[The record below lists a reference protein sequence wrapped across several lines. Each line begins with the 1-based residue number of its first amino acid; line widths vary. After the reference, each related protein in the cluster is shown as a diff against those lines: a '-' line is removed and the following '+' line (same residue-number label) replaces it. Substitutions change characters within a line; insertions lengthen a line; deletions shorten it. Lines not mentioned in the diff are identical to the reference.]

1 MSEIH
6 QWKMITHEHCN
17 LVSPRVLH
25 KKRRST
31 LKWCCDDHNVFWG
44 GWDQVCCLL
53 ISNSGAGCCSSN
65 FFFWCWAYQILSV
78 RIWNWLVKDTM
89 FLATLLMLAECMIAT
104 IPFLHKP
111 EHNSCWGWSVWPGL
125 QSNYIYL
132 VLLASVI
139 CLQSWK
145 LRRISDAAEAFV
157 LKICWYK
164 TSSWGLG
171 FNLSSCSPCLV
182 QTSQKLKWLWKLQ
195 VTMAKAKMKMKTKMQ
210 HLSMFHQMRN
220 CNHRSAYTVLIL
232 ESTDPVKIDLL
243 RSLPEAKHEAL
254 RIHLRSCDW

>member
-1 MSEIH
+1 MSTADLFHRGFCIKSAVDFEVGAV
-6 QWKMITHEHCN
+6 MIIMSFGE
-17 LVSPRVLH
+17 
-25 KKRRST
+25 
-31 LKWCCDDHNVFWG
+31 
-44 GWDQVCCLL
+44 
-53 ISNSGAGCCSSN
+53 AGIKCVACSSQILELDAAAQI

-254 RIHLRSCDW
+254 RIHLRSDWQGWSI